1 MASDWRRIRQAAK
14 QYIAGLASLSQSSL
28 RASSSSKHR
37 RPAWLAA
44 APRGTWHA
52 FFPLGVSSS
61 LSPGRLINLT
71 GPHHPQRA
79 RATPAIAFS
88 FPFSSLASSP
98 SSSPR
103 RRPPITAPCRLPPPG
118 SSSLLQQDQQVH
130 REEQQLDP
138 RRYVLVPR
146 LPCPPVVLSLIS
158 PESVRG
164 FPRAVCKDHLRRLPP
179 NYPGFRRSAL
189 DRVGSRIL
197 MICFSPIE
205 SGIRSC
211 SCGFSI
217 STKSPFVHA
226 LVTLAVLATGVRL
239 GLAAGFCYAYGV
251 LDR

>member
-98 SSSPR
+98 SSSPPSPSPHYCALSPPSPRFQLAAPTGSTSTSR
-103 RRPPITAPCRLPPPG
+103 RA
-118 SSSLLQQDQQVH
+118 
-130 REEQQLDP
+130 
-138 RRYVLVPR
+138 
-146 LPCPPVVLSLIS
+146 
-158 PESVRG
+158 
-164 FPRAVCKDHLRRLPP
+164 AA
-179 NYPGFRRSAL
+179 RSAQVRTGPSTPL
-189 DRVGSRIL
+189 S
-197 MICFSPIE
+197 
-205 SGIRSC
+205 SC
-211 SCGFSI
+211 S
-217 STKSPFVHA
+217 P
-226 LVTLAVLATGVRL
+226 VLNFARVR
-239 GLAAGFCYAYGV
+239 
-251 LDR
+251 